1 MATKTISIMEDAYE
15 ILLRNKARN
24 ESFSQVIRRTMKR
37 KRDIMEFAGTLDM
50 DDEEA
55 DEIKKKIELMGENST
70 RELLKRVKK

>member
-1 MATKTISIMEDAYE
+1 MEDAYE